1 MTSTERDAFSA
12 ALLEFLRATR
22 RTRGRLGD
30 GDELSLSQ
38 YQLLEPLIG
47 GERLATCELALAAGV
62 SAPTAT
68 RMLTGLER
76 EGLVERVPCDA
87 DRRVVHV
94 VLTDRRPRAGAR
106 GPRARRGAPSRD
118 LRLAQRGRAPRGRAP
133 ARAAGRRGG
142 GPAVKPTTRTLLP
155 LAGAAL
161 AYSLAQTMV
170 IPALPELQQEFHAG
184 PADATW
190 LLTAFLL
197 TSSIATPLLG
207 RLGDMHGKEHW
218 LLISLAIFGVGSLVA
233 AVAGSLTV
241 MIAGRA
247 IQGAGGAIF
256 PLAIGIIRDEFPRD
270 RVAPAIGTVSA
281 MFGIGGG
288 SGLVL
293 AGIFVDHGSIS
304 WIFWLSVATTALA
317 ALATWLWVPESPVR
331 VRARIDWVG
340 GALLSMTLLALLLPI
355 SEGNTWGWTSPRVLG
370 LFAAA
375 AVFAVLWARWELRV
389 VDPLVDL
396 ALMRQRPVW
405 TTNVA
410 ACAIGFA
417 MFGSFVLVPQFVQTP
432 ARGGLRVR
440 RLGHGVRALPAPLGP
455 PDALRR
461 PAQRTPGRA
470 LRVARAARARALCRP
485 GSATPCSPP
494 STARASTSTCR
505 ASCSASG
512 SGSRWRR
519 WPISSSRPYP
529 LT

>member
-1 MTSTERDAFSA
+1 M
-12 ALLEFLRATR
+12 
-22 RTRGRLGD
+22 
-30 GDELSLSQ
+30 
-38 YQLLEPLIG
+38 
-47 GERLATCELALAAGV
+47 
-62 SAPTAT
+62 
-68 RMLTGLER
+68 
-76 EGLVERVPCDA
+76 
-87 DRRVVHV
+87 
-94 VLTDRRPRAGAR
+94 
-106 GPRARRGAPSRD
+106 
-118 LRLAQRGRAPRGRAP
+118 
-133 ARAAGRRGG
+133 
-142 GPAVKPTTRTLLP
+142 KPTTRTLLP

-293 AGIFVDHGSIS
+293 AGLFVDHGSIS

-317 ALATWLWVPESPVR
+317 ALATWRWVPESPVR
-331 VRARIDWVG
+331 VRARIDWIG
-340 GALLSMTLLALLLPI
+340 GALLSLTLLALLLPI
-355 SEGNTWGWTSPRVLG
+355 SEGNSWGWTSGRVLA
-370 LFAAA
+370 LFVAA
-375 AVFAVLWARWELRV
+375 AVFAVVWAWWELRV

-396 ALMRQRPVW
+396 SLMRERPVW

-432 ARGGLRVR
+432 ARAGYGFGASVTESGLFLLPSALLMLFAGPLSG
-440 RLGHGVRALPAPLGP
+440 RLGARYGSRVPLALGALSSGLSYAWLAAFHSARIDIYLSSVLLGLGVGLALAAMANLVVEAVPPDVTGVASAINAIMRTIGGAIGAQVAAAIVSGAVSEGAEYPAESGFTGAFAMSAAASAVALLVCFAIPSRAAVRAH
-455 PDALRR
+455 RR
-461 PAQRTPGRA
+461 VTEATE
-470 LRVARAARARALCRP
+470 AA
-485 GSATPCSPP
+485 
-494 STARASTSTCR
+494 
-505 ASCSASG
+505 
-512 SGSRWRR
+512 
-519 WPISSSRPYP
+519 
-529 LT
+529 

>member
-1 MTSTERDAFSA
+1 
-12 ALLEFLRATR
+12 
-22 RTRGRLGD
+22 
-30 GDELSLSQ
+30 
-38 YQLLEPLIG
+38 
-47 GERLATCELALAAGV
+47 
-62 SAPTAT
+62 
-68 RMLTGLER
+68 
-76 EGLVERVPCDA
+76 
-87 DRRVVHV
+87 
-94 VLTDRRPRAGAR
+94 
-106 GPRARRGAPSRD
+106 
-118 LRLAQRGRAPRGRAP
+118 
-133 ARAAGRRGG
+133 
-142 GPAVKPTTRTLLP
+142 VKPTTRTLLP

-170 IPALPELQQEFHAG
+170 IPALPELQREFHAG

-233 AVAGSLTV
+233 ALAGSLTV

-288 SGLVL
+288 AGLVL

-340 GALLSMTLLALLLPI
+340 GALLSLTLLALLLPI
-355 SEGNTWGWTSPRVLG
+355 SEGNTWGWTSGRVLG
-370 LFAAA
+370 LFVAA

-432 ARGGLRVR
+432 SRVGYGFGASVTESGLFLLPSALLMLFAGPLSG
-440 RLGHGVRALPAPLGP
+440 RLGARYGSRVPLALGALSSGLSYAWLAAFHGAPIDIYLSSVLLGLGVGLALAAMANLVVEAVP
-455 PDALRR
+455 PDVTGVATAINAIMRTIGGAIGAQVAAAIVSGALSEGALY
-461 PAQRTPGRA
+461 PAESGFTGAFAMSAAASGVALLVCFAIPSRA
-470 LRVARAARARALCRP
+470 DVRARARVTQ
-485 GSATPCSPP
+485 ATE
-494 STARASTSTCR
+494 AA
-505 ASCSASG
+505 
-512 SGSRWRR
+512 
-519 WPISSSRPYP
+519 
-529 LT
+529 